1 MTVRAPKNISQL
13 LAHQMFNLLGQWFRG
28 VFYHQ
33 RRNTQ
38 MPKIVDDSLLQAQLL
53 EEAQKLYEKLA
64 RLKASLCAA
73 DALCDQ
79 RINTAADREI
89 EQYRAQRLAAHD
101 GRDDTRAP
109 MLTFDN

>member
-1 MTVRAPKNISQL
+1 
-13 LAHQMFNLLGQWFRG
+13 
-28 VFYHQ
+28 
-33 RRNTQ
+33 

-79 RINTAADREI
+79 RINTAAEREI
-89 EQYRAQRLAAHD
+89 DHYRAQRLAAHD
-101 GRDDTRAP
+101 GRDDTTTTRTP
-109 MLTFDN
+109 QPTSDDWS

>member
-1 MTVRAPKNISQL
+1 
-13 LAHQMFNLLGQWFRG
+13 
-28 VFYHQ
+28 
-33 RRNTQ
+33 

-64 RLKASLCAA
+64 RLKTSLCAA

-89 EQYRAQRLAAHD
+89 DHYRAQRLAAHD
-101 GRDDTRAP
+101 DLDDTTTMRAP
-109 MLTFDN
+109 MPTFDN